1 MSRTFVASRLEEQL
15 AVQFR
20 AVNLTPE
27 REYVFHPTR
36 KWRIDFAFPPIKLAI
51 EAEGG
56 IFAGGAHTRGAHF
69 RSDCEKYNAATELGW
84 RVLRYTDREI
94 KTGAAIA
101 QIARIH
107 HALSASP

>member
-1 MSRTFVASRLEEQL
+1 MTSRLEEQL
-15 AVQFR
+15 AMQFR

-36 KWRIDFAFPPIKLAI
+36 KWRFDFAFRDVKLAV
-51 EAEGG
+51 EVEGG
-56 IFAGGAHTRGAHF
+56 IWINGAHNRGAHF
-69 RSDCEKYNAATELGW
+69 SSDCEKYNACCELGW

-94 KTGAAIA
+94 KTGSAIA
-101 QIARIH
+101 QIARLH